1 MRWTSGSLSWY
12 KIVMVMRL
20 NLVFSAVVRGW
31 RWVVVVAIML
41 LALVTIQPPLA
52 AAEPEVTE
60 INLEEG
66 DVLDE
71 APEVVHMCFS
81 EPVQLTGPGGISDP
95 PWMFNLRMPD
105 GINLGLRIVFEPS
118 GECVDVFPGLP
129 EEPPEGVWTYEW
141 TVPAEADNED
151 KGSGQINFR
160 VGAGPPLV
168 ANDFSDSGGL
178 STLELVLLI
187 AAGVLVTAALAG
199 FLIPWIGRLRT
210 RE

>member
-1 MRWTSGSLSWY
+1 MTSERDNRSE
-12 KIVMVMRL
+12 L
-20 NLVFSAVVRGW
+20 NLLFSPVVRGC
-31 RWVVVVAIML
+31 RWIVVMAVMLVALSM
-41 LALVTIQPPLA
+41 IQPPLA

-81 EPVQLTGPGGISDP
+81 EPVQLTGPGGDSDP

-118 GECVDVFPGLP
+118 GECVDVFPGIP

-141 TVPAEADNED
+141 TVPAEADHDD
-151 KGSGQINFR
+151 KGSGQITFR
-160 VGAGPPLV
+160 VGSGSPPV
-168 ANDFSDSGGL
+168 ANDFADSGSSGL
-178 STLELVLLI
+178 STLELVLLV
-187 AAGVLVTAALAG
+187 AAGVLVAAALAG
-199 FLIPWIGRLRT
+199 FLIPWIGRLRAK
-210 RE
+210 E